1 MAKSV
6 LMQNEYKF
14 NPDFRRYVD
23 RYCNTY
29 GKTVD
34 EALTHEIVRQ
44 AYLMY
49 TET

>member
-1 MAKSV
+1 MNQGT

-23 RYCNTY
+23 RYCNKHK
-29 GKTVD
+29 KTVD
-34 EALTHEIVRQ
+34 EALSHEIVRQ

-49 TET
+49 TEV